1 MTDDN
6 QLIVIQQDMRALH
19 YCSRGVREWFRLHD
33 LDYGK
38 FLQEGIPAET
48 LLATGD
54 AMAQAVVEVARGRI
68 K

>member
-1 MTDDN
+1 
-6 QLIVIQQDMRALH
+6 
-19 YCSRGVREWFRLHD
+19 